1 MDDLEALDPSY
12 VASVLSN
19 PPFITIPGVIN
30 VRDLGAYLSNTH
42 PGKLT
47 KPNLMLRSAEIS
59 GITPE
64 GIDRLRELG
73 ITKVFDLRSDTE
85 IEKYDTPVPEIEGI
99 EIIRAPVFQKEDYSP
114 EMMAKR
120 YKLYASGKTEAF
132 MELYSQ
138 ILDHGGEAF
147 GAVLRHI
154 HDRPTEG
161 CLFHCTAGKDRTGLL
176 AALLLKL
183 AGVDNEAIAKDYALT
198 RVGREPARPM
208 IMARLAKEPLFAS
221 NNEAAL
227 NMFTCRH
234 DTMTSFLELLDKNY
248 GGVEEYLKKYI
259 NLSDDEINRIRENIL
274 VPSANL

>member
-73 ITKVFDLRSDTE
+73 VTKVFDLRSDTE

-99 EIIRAPVFQKEDYSP
+99 DIIRAPVFQKEDYSP

-176 AALLLKL
+176 AAILLKL
-183 AGVDNEAIAKDYALT
+183 AGVDKEAIAKDYALT

-234 DTMTSFLELLDKNY
+234 ETMTSFLELLDKNY
-248 GGVEEYLKKYI
+248 GGVEEYLKKYV
-259 NLSDDEINRIRENIL
+259 NLSDDEINRIKENIL

>member
-138 ILDHGGEAF
+138 ILDHGGQAF
-147 GAVLRHI
+147 GAVLKHI

-176 AALLLKL
+176 AAILLKL
-183 AGVDNEAIAKDYALT
+183 AGVDNESIAKDYALT

-234 DTMTSFLELLDKNY
+234 ETMTSFLELLDKNY

-259 NLSDDEINRIRENIL
+259 NLSDAEINRIRENIL

>member
-138 ILDHGGEAF
+138 ILDHGG
-147 GAVLRHI
+147 
-154 HDRPTEG
+154 
-161 CLFHCTAGKDRTGLL
+161 K
-176 AALLLKL
+176 
-183 AGVDNEAIAKDYALT
+183 
-198 RVGREPARPM
+198 
-208 IMARLAKEPLFAS
+208 
-221 NNEAAL
+221 
-227 NMFTCRH
+227 
-234 DTMTSFLELLDKNY
+234 
-248 GGVEEYLKKYI
+248 
-259 NLSDDEINRIRENIL
+259 
-274 VPSANL
+274 PSALYSDIFTTDQQRAAFSIVQQEKIEQAFWLLSC